1 MQAAGTPGRRRAVRP
16 EETDSPRIEREG
28 ISYRHPSRFI
38 LVGTM
43 NPEEGELRPQL
54 LDRFGLCLEVTGSEE
69 HELRVELM
77 ERREAI
83 AAAQDLG
90 YVLAA
95 ELSDELDTVGQD
107 EVFHFRNGVVVYLL
121 TIHGVQDDAI
131 RAERYRVSF
140 RQGEDGLR
148 LVQVGRQQQCARGHV
163 RGWTMRSCP

>member
-1 MQAAGTPGRRRAVRP
+1 MRVT
-16 EETDSPRIEREG
+16 T
-28 ISYRHPSRFI
+28 SYKNWAMAMVAI
-38 LVGTM
+38 LGVVSTSA
-43 NPEEGELRPQL
+43 LAQ
-54 LDRFGLCLEVTGSEE
+54 SS
-69 HELRVELM
+69 
-77 ERREAI
+77 ERRTPRSAVAI
-83 AAAQDLG
+83 PTIYQTIPVKDTKAQVCTEEVITCGRDIL
-90 YVLAA
+90 YALPAPYKP
-95 ELSDELDTVGQD
+95 SDELDTVSQD